1 MLYGRAAGSS
11 YIGDHFDGTAH
22 RGDDQCDLDSR
33 YPMRRILIL
42 IPVPLTGTGRL
53 AGVLRPFPGVA
64 ARNRGSAPSR
74 VSYRSKFFHGS
85 HDDWCRRLSFR
96 TAWTQSRSHANPESS
111 ASAPTFC
118 VPPLGP
124 AGKAMCNANP
134 PKRLGVTN
142 KRPSCDWII
151 DRQIASPIPIPLGFV
166 V

>member
-42 IPVPLTGTGRL
+42 IPAPLTGTGRL

-85 HDDWCRRLSFR
+85 HDDWCRRLFAQPGPR
-96 TAWTQSRSHANPESS
+96 AEVR
-111 ASAPTFC
+111 PT
-118 VPPLGP
+118 L
-124 AGKAMCNANP
+124 NRQH
-134 PKRLGVTN
+134 RL
-142 KRPSCDWII
+142 RPSAFHCLGLPAK
-151 DRQIASPIPIPLGFV
+151 QCATPIRPSGWVLRTSVHRMTG
-166 V
+166 